1 MRVTIRQIGNSRG
14 IVIPELFLAQL
25 GLSECAD
32 VAIEGDA
39 LVIRKAAVQPRAGW
53 AAASKAIA
61 RAEDDVL
68 VLGEFAN
75 RSDDDVAW

>member
-1 MRVTIRQIGNSRG
+1 MRVTIRQIGDSKG
-14 IVIPELFLAQL
+14 IVIPEVFLAQL
-25 GLSECAD
+25 GLRARAD

-39 LVIRKAAVQPRAGW
+39 LVIRNAAVQPRAGW
-53 AAASKAIA
+53 PGASKAIA

-75 RSDDDVAW
+75 RSEDDVAW

>member
-1 MRVTIRQIGNSRG
+1 MRVTIRRIGNSKG
-14 IVIPELFLAQL
+14 IVIPEVFLAQL
-25 GLSECAD
+25 GLRERAD

-53 AAASKAIA
+53 AAASKVIA
-61 RAEDDVL
+61 CAKDDVL